1 MNQCLAMHQLPDCV
15 CQTEEPLKVPSKIT
29 LKFTQSALSLS
40 FVFVSFAKTNG
51 FELELKLE
59 LEAQLQPELEPELEP
74 KPGRNCTQRLSIRH
88 RSAVACCSLF

>member
-15 CQTEEPLKVPSKIT
+15 CQTEEPLKVPSKSK
-29 LKFTQSALSLS
+29 LKCTQSALSLS
-40 FVFVSFAKTNG
+40 FVFAKTNG

-74 KPGRNCTQRLSIRH
+74 KPGRNCTARLSIRH